1 MSEETVAYQHL
12 LATMLEIHR
21 NNADG
26 VDLHPD
32 VDFVSFSEEE
42 ITVLVES
49 LWANRFSESR
59 NDFQDMVGQLINKM
73 VAKR

>member
-21 NNADG
+21 KNEDG
-26 VDLHPD
+26 AGSDSD
-32 VDFVSFSEEE
+32 VDFVSFTEEE
-42 ITVLVES
+42 ITALVES

-59 NDFQDMVGQLINKM
+59 NDFQDMVGQLINKL